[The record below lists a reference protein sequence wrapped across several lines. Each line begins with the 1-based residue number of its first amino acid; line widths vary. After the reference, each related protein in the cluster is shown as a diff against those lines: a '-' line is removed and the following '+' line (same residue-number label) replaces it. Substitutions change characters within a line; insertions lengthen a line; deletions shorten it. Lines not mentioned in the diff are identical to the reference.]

1 MRKRCDIIGVMNKKV
16 VRIIAYIATVV
27 MCSMTLTGCGMVPT
41 LELTPEQSTLIA
53 EYAAGKLLEYAK
65 GHPGGLMIV
74 EDIDR
79 AEVNPG
85 MKKEEPAPEGPGPL
99 PGLEPS
105 DEGSLPPD
113 AQTPPDEGTQPPGDE
128 GEVPA
133 PDEDDEAL
141 VDAPE
146 YGDEIS
152 ASMPLGEALGIPGAD
167 IKYVSYEVAENYPE
181 NGEELA
187 FSMKAASGK
196 RLLVVHFDMTNPG
209 GDDLDVHTNSTEF
222 KARLLVNGTDKVR
235 GDVTFLDNDLMNY
248 SGLLTSGATV
258 DAVLV
263 FEIPEGEEI
272 TSMDLL
278 IIRDGQE
285 QGYTLQ

>member
-1 MRKRCDIIGVMNKKV
+1 MNKKV
-16 VRIIAYIATVV
+16 TRIIAYITSVV
-27 MCSMTLTGCGMVPT
+27 ACSAMLTGCGMVPT
-41 LELTPEQSTLIA
+41 LELSPEQSTLIA

-65 GHPGGLMIV
+65 GHPGGLMSV
-74 EDIDR
+74 DDIDR

-85 MKKEEPAPEGPGPL
+85 MKKEEPAGEGPGPL
-99 PGLEPS
+99 PA
-105 DEGSLPPD
+105 LPGPQESAPPAD
-113 AQTPPDEGTQPPGDE
+113 GQNPPDEGMTPPPDE

-133 PDEDDEAL
+133 PDDGDAL
-141 VDAPE
+141 VDSPE

-152 ASMPLGEALGIPGAD
+152 ATVPLGEALGIPGAD
-167 IKYVSYEVAENYPE
+167 IKYVSYEVAEHYPE

-196 RLLVVHFDMTNPG
+196 RLLVVHFDLSNPG
-209 GDDLDVHTNSTEF
+209 GDDIEVHTNSTEF

-248 SGLLTSGATV
+248 SGLLTAGATV

-272 TSMDLL
+272 SSMDLL
-278 IIRDGQE
+278 IIRDGEE